1 MTKPSPVRKLLSARA
16 VMTRERGRRAEAGP
30 SIVTLSCS
38 VTCHALGSVTT
49 SALASQVARVG
60 EAVTMTETAAADGES
75 ERDLN
80 NLCSVSGLMIRLAA
94 ATSGHSLVVT
104 MAHCTPQPCNV

>member
-49 SALASQVARVG
+49 SALASQVGAGGRG
-60 EAVTMTETAAADGES
+60 SDDD
-75 ERDLN
+75 RD
-80 NLCSVSGLMIRLAA
+80 SS
-94 ATSGHSLVVT
+94 S
-104 MAHCTPQPCNV
+104 